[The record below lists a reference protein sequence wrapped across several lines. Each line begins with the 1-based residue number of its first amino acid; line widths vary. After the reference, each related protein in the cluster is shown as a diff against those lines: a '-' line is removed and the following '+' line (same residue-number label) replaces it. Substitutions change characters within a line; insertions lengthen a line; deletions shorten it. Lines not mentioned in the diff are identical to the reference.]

1 MAQVEHRTTDVRSTG
16 TTAVHARRM
25 SALDWIAML
34 LLIVGGVN
42 WGLVGLFDFDLVAFL
57 FGAMTGLSRVV
68 YALVGLSALY
78 AIYLCTKMSGDRG

>member
-16 TTAVHARRM
+16 TTAVRGRRM